1 MFFLGFVLGVL
12 VTKYFIILEVF
23 YSIFFFYK
31 ELIKVIEGVNNYVN
45 FLSYLKWIL
54 SIFYYIYVK
63 KYKILGMMIKLLKK

>member
-45 FLSYLKWIL
+45 FLSYLK
-54 SIFYYIYVK
+54 
-63 KYKILGMMIKLLKK
+63 

>member
-45 FLSYLKWIL
+45 FLSYLKWIF

>member
-45 FLSYLKWIL
+45 FLSYLKLIL

-63 KYKILGMMIKLLKK
+63 KI